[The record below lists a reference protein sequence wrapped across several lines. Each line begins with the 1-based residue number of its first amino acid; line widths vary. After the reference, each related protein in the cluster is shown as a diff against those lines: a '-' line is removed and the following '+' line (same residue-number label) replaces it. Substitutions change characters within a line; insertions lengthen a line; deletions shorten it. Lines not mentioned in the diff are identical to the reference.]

1 LSRFAGVSE
10 ALSLSKGERE
20 SAGEILSLSL
30 SKGKDLL
37 MRFASV
43 NKLGFFSNF
52 LLIHCCIIEQSN
64 FS

>member
-20 SAGEILSLSL
+20 SAGEILPLSL

-43 NKLGFFSNF
+43 YKLGFLQQFSLDP
-52 LLIHCCIIEQSN
+52 LLHY
-64 FS
+64 